1 MRNEATTIEAIV
13 NNVLDALRVA
23 HVDSYFIWAGGHE
36 YQLDCYL
43 PDHYA
48 YIEADGPLHK
58 LRTKKDRLRHQ
69 NLLGLGLSGLHLSLD
84 YLTAT
89 PRDEMMAFVSK
100 FVEAEAATAT
110 DRRPK
115 GKGRDAFSKFTAD

>member
-1 MRNEATTIEAIV
+1 MRNEATTLEAIV
-13 NNVLDALRVA
+13 NNLLDALGVA
-23 HVDSYFIWAGGHE
+23 HTDSYFIWAGGHE

-69 NLLGLGLSGLHLSLD
+69 RLLGLGLSGLHLNHT
-84 YLTAT
+84 YLTKT
-89 PRDEMMAFVSK
+89 PKDEMMAFVHK
-100 FVEAEAATAT
+100 FVEAEATTAA
-110 DRRPK
+110 DRRQQR
-115 GKGRDAFSKFTAD
+115 GSDAFANFTAD